1 LRNRAIGLQK
11 ICSDALTKVIAK
23 RIDVMPSF
31 EFWSQSNEVCEL
43 EQAENL
49 AFWGL
54 YWDFDLKRENNARHG
69 EENV

>member
-1 LRNRAIGLQK
+1 
-11 ICSDALTKVIAK
+11 
-23 RIDVMPSF
+23 MPSF